1 MKPLWTQTLAWL
13 AAVVTAVLLAFA
25 SPGGLSLLSD
35 TEAAHGAS
43 TPR

>member
-1 MKPLWTQTLAWL
+1 MKPLWAQTLAWL
-13 AAVVTAVLLAFA
+13 AAVVAAVLFALA
-25 SPGGLSLLSD
+25 STGGFGVLSD